1 MLKPTLASTLAS
13 LLLALSFSN
22 ANADVIPYPNSGTEN
37 PAVVGSFFALN
48 TGSLNIWFGGKG
60 GASFTDILT
69 ASVNGVD
76 TGVSLNNQTA
86 TLGQYFNFGSVT
98 AGDIVTFTLT
108 VFNTGD
114 VWSQNPALNPDSA
127 NHIYTTA
134 FSGGVIGSTFVPA
147 STYIAFE
154 DLPKDVA
161 DFNYLDLQIYAKSG
175 VVAAIPEP
183 STWAMMILGFPGVGF
198 MAYRR
203 KSKPALMAA

>member
-1 MLKPTLASTLAS
+1 MFKRTLASTLAS

-22 ANADVIPYPNSGTEN
+22 ANADAIPYPNSGIEN
-37 PAVVGSFFALN
+37 PVVVGSFFALN

-60 GASFTDILT
+60 DAVFTDILT

-76 TGVSLNNQTA
+76 TGFSLNNQTA
-86 TLGQYFNFGSVT
+86 TLGQYFNFGPVT
-98 AGDIVTFTLT
+98 AGQIVQFSIRA
-108 VFNTGD
+108 NDTGN
-114 VWSQNPALNPDSA
+114 VWSQDPNSNSDLA
-127 NHIYTTA
+127 NHLYTTA

-154 DLPKDVA
+154 DLAKDVS

-175 VVAAIPEP
+175 VVAAVPEP
-183 STWAMMILGFPGVGF
+183 STWAMMILGFAGVGF

-203 KSKPALMAA
+203 KSKLAFRLA